1 MAWAPWAVPGAA
13 GGVATLRAFGARHDL
28 KESVRKDIAI
38 ATLELHTKALA
49 WLVAADPTLAAA
61 LRVQPDAVPIQLT
74 CPLARPECP
83 ANPLPVPPR
92 KSDR

>member
-1 MAWAPWAVPGAA
+1 MGILADLLAALAVGILKA
-13 GGVATLRAFGARHDL
+13 VWARHDL

-38 ATLELHTKALA
+38 ATLELNQKALA

-61 LRVQPDAVPIQLT
+61 LRVQPDALPLQLT

-83 ANPLPVPPR
+83 YHISPM
-92 KSDR
+92 STGGQSG

>member
-1 MAWAPWAVPGAA
+1 MGILADLLAALAVGILKAIW
-13 GGVATLRAFGARHDL
+13 ARHDL

-61 LRVQPDAVPIQLT
+61 LRVQPGAQPLTLT
-74 CPLARPECP
+74 CPIAHPECP
-83 ANPLPVPPR
+83 ANPLPVPSGEPGH
-92 KSDR
+92 